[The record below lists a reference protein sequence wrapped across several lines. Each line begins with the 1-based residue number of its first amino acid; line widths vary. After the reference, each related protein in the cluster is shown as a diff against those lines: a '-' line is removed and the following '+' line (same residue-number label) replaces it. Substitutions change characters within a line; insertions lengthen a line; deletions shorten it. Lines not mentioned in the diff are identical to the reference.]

1 MLILRRRVGESII
14 IGDGVRITVTE
25 VRGGT
30 VRIAIDA
37 PAEMPVYRAELL
49 ESIGPENERALLRRS
64 MTPPILAHTPEG
76 VLRRFAHTPEGVL
89 RPVVEQSSAAASVS
103 DFTITFPS
111 GILGLGGH
119 REFLL
124 YDIDDSSRMLVAKD
138 DPLLR
143 LLLTDPTL
151 VDPSYPLSRAVAR
164 FPFGEEEVAVASVVT
179 RHADGSGVTVNL
191 AAPLLIGMSSRKAV
205 QVILDDER
213 LSLRAP
219 LTLLRE
225 QGDNSVVVNL

>member
-1 MLILRRRVGESII
+1 MLLLRRRVGESIV

-37 PAEMPVYRAELL
+37 PAEMPVHRAELL
-49 ESIGPENERALLRRS
+49 ESLGPENERALLRRS
-64 MTPPILAHTPEG
+64 MTPPGFAHAPEG
-76 VLRRFAHTPEGVL
+76 AL
-89 RPVVEQSSAAASVS
+89 RPVKGGSAPIVTDAPGLSEP
-103 DFTITFPS
+103 TITFPS
-111 GILGLGGH
+111 GILGLSGH
-119 REFLL
+119 TEFLL
-124 YDIDDSSRMLVAKD
+124 YDIDESSRMLIAKE

-151 VDPSYPLSRAVAR
+151 VDPSYPLERAVSR

-179 RHADGSGVTVNL
+179 RHADGSGTTVNL
-191 AAPLLIGMSSRKAV
+191 AAPLLISMSSRKAV

-219 LTLLRE
+219 LAPVRAE
-225 QGDNSVVVNL
+225 VVVSL

>member
-1 MLILRRRVGESII
+1 MLMLRRRVGESII

-37 PAEMPVYRAELL
+37 PAEMPVHRAELL

-76 VLRRFAHTPEGVL
+76 VLR
-89 RPVVEQSSAAASVS
+89 PVAEQSSAAAGVS

-219 LTLLRE
+219 LTPLRE
-225 QGDNSVVVNL
+225 QGDESVVVNL